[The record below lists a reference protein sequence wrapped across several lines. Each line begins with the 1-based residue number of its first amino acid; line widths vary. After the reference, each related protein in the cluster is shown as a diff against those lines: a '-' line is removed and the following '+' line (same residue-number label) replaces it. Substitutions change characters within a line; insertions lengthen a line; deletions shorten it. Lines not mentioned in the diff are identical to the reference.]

1 MLTAVAVMT
10 GNRCHKIR
18 WTINCRP
25 LQNDVSTRP
34 WQSVNV
40 VLRANSPK
48 NKPFSPRSSHVKSS
62 AKSKTE
68 VKQYPQQLTNHKS
81 PQRTKL
87 ASICNSDP
95 SRARNNLV
103 EKPLQLH
110 SIDIYFKLCVLSA
123 CQRWAGQRA
132 ANEYPSGMASVLLVA
147 ADNSFEHE

>member
-10 GNRCHKIR
+10 GNWCHKIR
-18 WTINCRP
+18 WTIKCRP

-34 WQSVNV
+34 WQSVYV
-40 VLRANSPK
+40 VLRANAPK
-48 NKPFSPRSSHVKSS
+48 NKPFSPRSSRVKSS
-62 AKSKTE
+62 E
-68 VKQYPQQLTNHKS
+68 VKQYPQQLTNQKS

-110 SIDIYFKLCVLSA
+110 SIDICFKLCILSA